1 MERARDWREPV
12 HRRGADLQSVVIVCE
27 RRRRR
32 PWCLVS
38 QVFHTTQV
46 QLAHGEPLVPPTCS
60 PRTVAWPTRRPRK
73 ENRWSGARAI
83 SLYQSAFGKTQ
94 TIFDL
99 LHRGVTRDF
108 FFCPRISRL
117 LIILRGTLPYCI
129 TVTRYTRLSVIG
141 TEVPSARCRRPPCT
155 AIVPTTHPTNSYC
168 IRNNNVTIRYSII
181 VMCAP
186 PVHRLRIGGQ
196 RGAPPRRGV

>member
-12 HRRGADLQSVVIVCE
+12 HRRGADLQSVVIVFERTGE

-108 FFCPRISRL
+108 FLSAHFAFTNNSSWDTPVLHNGHPLHTVVGYWYRSAQRAL
-117 LIILRGTLPYCI
+117 PAAAVYRHRTHNPPYEFIL
-129 TVTRYTRLSVIG
+129 
-141 TEVPSARCRRPPCT
+141 
-155 AIVPTTHPTNSYC
+155 
-168 IRNNNVTIRYSII
+168 YS
-181 VMCAP
+181 
-186 PVHRLRIGGQ
+186 
-196 RGAPPRRGV
+196 